1 MKKNKNKNT
10 GFSFVGAVLFFI
22 LIAFVMQIAILVY
35 EHIRKRTDNNALIA
49 VLILVVIL
57 VLSAL
62 CVIVDLI
69 RRKYTVEKPT
79 QKILQATERIASGDF
94 DTKLYVTHEY
104 SKYNQYDLI
113 MDNLNKMT
121 EELKKTEILKM
132 DFISNVSHEIKTPLT
147 VIQSYAALLKDDSLD
162 AETRKKY
169 SETLISASKRITNLI
184 TNILKL
190 NKLENQEIQE
200 KKERFN
206 LTEALSESII
216 EFDNVI
222 ENKKLTL
229 ECDFDEIT
237 VVSVKSLLEIV
248 WNNLISNAI
257 KFTDEGG
264 VISVTLKKK
273 GSAAEITVTDSGIG
287 MSKETGARIFEKFY
301 QGDSSHSVHG
311 NGLVWN
317 NLISNAIKFTDEGGV
332 ISVTLKKK
340 GSAAEIT
347 VTDSGIGMSKETG
360 ARIFEKF
367 YQGDSSHSVHGNGLG
382 LALVKRVID
391 ILGGDISVKS
401 ELGNGSSFSVLLKD
415 IAE

>member
-237 VVSVKSLLEIV
+237 VLSVKSLLEIV

-301 QGDSSHSVHG
+301 QGDSSHSV
-311 NGLVWN
+311 
-317 NLISNAIKFTDEGGV
+317 
-332 ISVTLKKK
+332 
-340 GSAAEIT
+340 
-347 VTDSGIGMSKETG
+347 
-360 ARIFEKF
+360 
-367 YQGDSSHSVHGNGLG
+367 QGNGLG